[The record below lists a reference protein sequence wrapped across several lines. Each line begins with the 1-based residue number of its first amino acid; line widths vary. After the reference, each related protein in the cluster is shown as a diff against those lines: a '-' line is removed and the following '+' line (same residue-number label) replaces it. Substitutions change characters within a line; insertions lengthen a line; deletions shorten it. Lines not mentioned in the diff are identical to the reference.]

1 MEELRQLLDES
12 ITASLRNELLA
23 HQLSLVV
30 EDGLVKMIVVL
41 ASHLQAPMSCGVLGR
56 KRR

>member
-12 ITASLRNELLA
+12 IAASLRNELLA

-30 EDGLVKMIVVL
+30 EDGW
-41 ASHLQAPMSCGVLGR
+41 
-56 KRR
+56 

>member
-23 HQLSLVV
+23 HQLSMVV
-30 EDGLVKMIVVL
+30 EDGW
-41 ASHLQAPMSCGVLGR
+41 
-56 KRR
+56 